1 MFMTNAS
8 SLSADEALNFAG
20 PGHAVQFYD
29 SDDFLAGVVSEY
41 VARGLAAGEPAVIIA
56 TDAHRRAFS
65 EGLANRGIDVDAARA
80 AGELTLLDARETL
93 AHFMIDSSPDRD
105 RFMTTIGGVLE
116 KVSGGDNRVRAYGEM
131 VDLLWRDG
139 NPEGAIT
146 LEEHWNDLGSLF
158 TFSLLCAYPMGNFS
172 SEAQAVDFDRVCKAH
187 GHVIP
192 ADSLVH
198 AVDDG
203 APESLAREVAML
215 QQRAR
220 SLATEIEHRKELEK
234 ALRSSLSAQERAERE
249 LTRANEEKAFL
260 LEATNALNRSLDYDA
275 RLRETTQLPVPRLA
289 DWCAVDIA
297 RDNGSLERKSAS
309 YVDGLIDDTIRD
321 MHPRLVEV
329 LRSGRPETI
338 DAGPH
343 HVLLVPLQAGDR
355 PFGVLTLVR
364 AVWARPYPESEVAL
378 AAELARRAA
387 MAIENARLYR
397 LAQDAN
403 RIKDQF
409 LATLSHEL
417 RTPLTAILGWAR
429 MLTVGGLD
437 ADTIRAACS
446 TIERAARTQASLI
459 DDLLDLSKVVT
470 GKLTLKTEPVDLASV
485 LDGALETLRLAADT
499 KGIRVEIAPARGR
512 SIVTGDST
520 RLQQIVWNLVSNAL
534 KFSERGS
541 GVFIALEQSGGAA
554 RIVVRD
560 EGRGIAPEFLPHVFD
575 AFRQADGATTR
586 EHGGLG
592 LGLAIVKYLTELHGG
607 SVAATSAGIGEGSTF
622 TVILPL
628 ALQRTM
634 KSEPAA
640 PNAII
645 DLTGTSVLVVDDDA
659 DTRELVSVILRR
671 SGASVMATESADEA
685 AAAIR
690 ARKFSVVVTD
700 IAMPER
706 DGFAFV
712 RSLRANADTRRLPVV
727 ALTASADTESEQRV
741 NASGFNAFVRKP
753 IDPAQ
758 FVRVIA
764 ATAAN

>member
-8 SLSADEALNFAG
+8 SLSADEVLNFAG

-41 VARGLAAGEPAVIIA
+41 VARGLAGGEPAVIIA

-65 EGLANRGIDVDAARA
+65 EGLASRGIDVDAVCT

-93 AHFMIDSSPDRD
+93 GKFMAGALPDRE
-105 RFMTTIGGVLE
+105 RFLTTIGGLLE
-116 KVSGGDNRVRAYGEM
+116 NISRGDRRPRAYGEM

-139 NPEGAIT
+139 NPEAAIA
-146 LEEHWNDLGSLF
+146 LEEHWNDLAAF
-158 TFSLLCAYPMGNFS
+158 YTFSLLCAYPMGNFS
-172 SEAQAVDFDRVCKAH
+172 NEAQAADFERVCRSH

-192 ADSLVH
+192 SDSLTNS
-198 AVDDG
+198 D
-203 APESLAREVAML
+203 SLAREVAIL

-234 ALRSSLSAQERAERE
+234 ALRSAERE
-249 LTRANEEKAFL
+249 LTRTNEEKAFL
-260 LEATNALNRSLDYDA
+260 LEAATALNRSLDYDA
-275 RLRETTQLPVPRLA
+275 RLHETTQLPVPRLA

-297 RDNGSLERKSAS
+297 RDNGSLERKSVS

-321 MHPRLVEV
+321 LHPRLVEV

-470 GKLTLKTEPVDLASV
+470 GKLTLKSEPVDLATV

-499 KGIRVEIAPARGR
+499 KGIRIEVAPRRGR

-622 TVILPL
+622 TVTLPL

-690 ARKFSVVVTD
+690 DRKFSVVVTD

-712 RSLRANADTRRLPVV
+712 RSLRANADTHLVPVV

-764 ATAAN
+764 ATAGN